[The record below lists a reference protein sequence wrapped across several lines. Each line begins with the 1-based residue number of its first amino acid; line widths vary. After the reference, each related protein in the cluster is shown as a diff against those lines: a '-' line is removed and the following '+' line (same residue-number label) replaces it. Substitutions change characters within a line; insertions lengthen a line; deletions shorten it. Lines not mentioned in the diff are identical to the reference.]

1 MTRAAAYLVARLGF
15 VLVPAWVAAAIAAVL
30 YLPSIE
36 QGGGSP
42 LGGLVPGNA
51 AALQAQKR
59 EVAVFGNTLLTPIVV
74 VQHAPAG
81 LTKAQL
87 RRTAALDA
95 RIDRHRDPQLTGLRL
110 VAPLVSPNRKAVVTY
125 LYFAAATSETDV
137 LATAQRFAH
146 EVDPPGLRTG
156 ALLARQAEFGQIQRS
171 LPWVTLG
178 TVLLIALI
186 LAVTFRAVAPPLIV
200 LATAGIAYTIAIRLL
215 AWIAEERHQT
225 VPKEVEPV
233 LIALLLGLVTDYSI
247 FFLAGMRRR
256 LAAGERRV
264 RAADGTARE
273 NLPIIVVAGLVVALG
288 SLSLVA
294 GHLEVFRSFGPGMAL
309 AVVVALAVATTFIPG
324 LLALLGPA
332 AFWPSLDRDGHAPR
346 RRLWHAL
353 TARPVSGIVAL
364 ALAAV
369 LVVCCAGLLHLRLGF
384 TLVRGQPPG
393 AEVKQAQQHAQDGF
407 AAGITAPTEVLLS
420 GRGVGRCLDALERLE
435 AGVAHEP
442 GVARVVGPH
451 TQPKIALPLFVSKR
465 GNTARFVA
473 VLRKEALDAKAITI
487 LRRLRTDMPMLLRR
501 AGLSNAH
508 VEYAGDT
515 ALADDTVAAVRTD
528 GVRVGIAVALVNL
541 VLLAL
546 FLRAL
551 LAPLYLLAA
560 SILAV
565 AASLGVTTW
574 LMQSLLHHDD
584 LTYYVPFAAAV
595 LLLSLGSDY
604 NVFVVGRI
612 WQAAGRMPLREAI
625 ADTAPRTSSTIT
637 TAGLTLAGSF
647 GMIALIPLRP
657 MRELALALATGILLD
672 TFVVRSL
679 LVPSLLAL
687 FRKREQKRHGMPLR
701 DGEAA
706 LHE

>member
-1 MTRAAAYLVARLGF
+1 LTRALAFLVARLGF
-15 VLVPAWVAAAIAAVL
+15 LLVPAWIAAAIAAVV

-51 AALQAQKR
+51 PALHTQER
-59 EVAVFGNTLLTPIVV
+59 EVGIFGNSLLTPIVV
-74 VQHAPAG
+74 VQHAPRG
-81 LTKAQL
+81 LTKVEL
-87 RRTAALDA
+87 RKTALLDA
-95 RIDRHRDPQLTGLRL
+95 RIDRHRGPPLTGLRL
-110 VAPLVSPNRKAVVTY
+110 VAPLVSQNRATVVTY
-125 LYFAAATSETDV
+125 LYFAPTTSESDQ
-137 LATAQRFAH
+137 LSTAQRFANRL
-146 EVDPPGLRTG
+146 DPPGLRTG
-156 ALLARQAEFGQIQRS
+156 ALLARQTEFDQIQRS
-171 LPWVTLG
+171 LPWVTAA

-186 LAVTFRAVAPPLIV
+186 LALTFRAVVPPLLV
-200 LATAGIAYTIAIRLL
+200 LATAGIAYTIAVRLL
-215 AWIAEERHQT
+215 AWLAEERHQT

-233 LIALLLGLVTDYSI
+233 LVALLLGLVTDYSI

-256 LAAGERRV
+256 LAAGEGRV
-264 RAADGTARE
+264 HAADGTARE
-273 NLPIIVVAGLVVALG
+273 NLPIILVAGLVVALG

-294 GHLEVFRSFGPGMAL
+294 GHLEIFRAFGPGMAL
-309 AVVVALAVATTFIPG
+309 AVIVALAVATTFVPG
-324 LLALLGPA
+324 VLALLGPA
-332 AFWPSLDRDGHAPR
+332 VFWPSLGRADKPPR

-364 ALAAV
+364 ALAAG
-369 LVVCCAGLLHLRLGF
+369 LVACCAGLLHLHLGF
-384 TLVRGQPPG
+384 TIVRGQPPG
-393 AEVKQAQQHAQDGF
+393 AEVKRAQVHAQAGF
-407 AAGITAPTEVLLS
+407 AAGITAPTEVLLQS
-420 GRGVGRCLDALERLE
+420 PGIGRRVPALERLE
-435 AGVAHEP
+435 AEVAREP
-442 GVARVVGPH
+442 GIAQVLGPH
-451 TQPKIALPLFVSKR
+451 TRPRIALPLFVSKR
-465 GNTARFVA
+465 GGTARFVA
-473 VLRKEALDAKAITI
+473 VLRKEALDAEAIAI
-487 LRRLRTDMPMLLRR
+487 LRRLRGHMPTLLRR
-501 AGLSNAH
+501 AGLPNAH
-508 VEYAGDT
+508 VAYAGDT
-515 ALADDTVAAVRTD
+515 ALAEDTVAAVRSD

-546 FLRAL
+546 FLRTL

-560 SILAV
+560 SVLAV
-565 AASLGVTTW
+565 GASLGVTTW
-574 LMQSLLHHDD
+574 VMQSLLHHDD
-584 LTYYVPFAAAV
+584 VTYYVPFAAAV

-612 WQAAGRMPLREAI
+612 WQSARRLPLREAI

-647 GMIALIPLRP
+647 GLLALIPLRP

-687 FRKREQKRHGMPLR
+687 FRGREQRRHATSR